1 MERALAR
8 SRDRYQDPRQTRRRI
23 RLMIVDDSTVARA
36 VLSRMVES
44 DPAFEILAV
53 AGTAEDAIEA
63 LNQVRVD
70 IIILDL
76 EMPGAGGLK
85 SIPRI
90 IAAAAGAKIMI
101 VSSLAEEGAEQTV
114 AALAL
119 GAADTMPKPGTGR
132 FNGKFSEILLGKL
145 KALGYAALPAPAP
158 LPKSS
163 PQPLRAMPSDP
174 MDVLAIGASTGGIHA
189 LGVLFHSLPKRIG
202 VPILV
207 TQHLPAPFMPVFARQ
222 LGAIAHRE
230 CIVAEDDMALL
241 PDRIL
246 LAPGDAHLTLE
257 PEGDHAI
264 VKLTRGR
271 STSGC
276 MPSVDPMLSSVAAI
290 YGRGAVGVVLTGMGR
305 DGVEGAM
312 RLVATGGS
320 VIAQDEASCAV
331 WGMPK
336 AVLDAGLAC
345 AVLSPDKIAR
355 RITGRTEEQS

>member
-1 MERALAR
+1 
-8 SRDRYQDPRQTRRRI
+8 
-23 RLMIVDDSTVARA
+23 MIVDDSTVARA

-44 DPAFEILAV
+44 DPAFEIMAV

-70 IIILDL
+70 VIILDL

-90 IAAAAGAKIMI
+90 IAAAGGAKIMI

-132 FNGKFSEILLGKL
+132 FNGKFSEILVGKL
-145 KALGYAALPAPAP
+145 KALGYASAPALAP
-158 LPKSS
+158 LISKRNA
-163 PQPLRAMPSDP
+163 QAVLRTASSDP

-189 LGVLFHSLPKRIG
+189 LGVLFHSLPKKIG

-230 CIVAEDDMALL
+230 CVVAEDGMALV

-246 LAPGDAHLTLE
+246 LAPGDAHLTLD
-257 PEGDHAI
+257 PEGDSA
-264 VKLTRGR
+264 VVRLTHGR
-271 STSGC
+271 SSSGC
-276 MPSVDPMLSSVAAI
+276 MPSVDPMLASVAAI
-290 YGRGAVGVVLTGMGR
+290 FGRGALGIVLTGMGR
-305 DGVEGAM
+305 DGVEGAS
-312 RLVATGGS
+312 RIVATGGS

-345 AVLSPDKIAR
+345 AMLPPDKIAR
-355 RITGRTEEQS
+355 RIASLTEEP